1 MRGPQQDSLCQ
12 GGRGRAV
19 QHWESHA
26 GTGAGREVE
35 GERGGE
41 SAPSR
46 RGKGGQGPVLGWE
59 KGYWAPEEG
68 KGTGHYLGYGEGS
81 WDTGQRMET
90 GGQGAIQRMRRGD
103 REQSGDEKRDGAP
116 SGEGHLAAQRLPPA
130 GLPLGWL
137 GPRGHAA
144 SCAQRAPVGAAQQ
157 LQRRLRGRA
166 VARGRRSCFLERQ
179 QAAAERRA
187 AGLHG
192 ALPAVV
198 GALGTRE
205 GPVFLRPESHHAR
218 PAKAMAAVGAHRVAG
233 RTLAQG
239 AGGLAGARGERQGG
253 SGGALEGAD
262 RDANKGR
269 TGGWESPGP
278 GRTKSAAGESG
289 TGMR

>member
-1 MRGPQQDSLCQ
+1 M
-12 GGRGRAV
+12 
-19 QHWESHA
+19 EI
-26 GTGAGREVE
+26 
-35 GERGGE
+35 
-41 SAPSR
+41 
-46 RGKGGQGPVLGWE
+46 GGQ
-59 KGYWAPEEG
+59 
-68 KGTGHYLGYGEGS
+68 S
-81 WDTGQRMET
+81 
-90 GGQGAIQRMRRGD
+90 AIQRIRRGN
-103 REQSGDEKRDGAP
+103 RAQSGDEKRDRAP
-116 SGEGHLAAQRLPPA
+116 SGKRHLAAQRLPPA

-157 LQRRLRGRA
+157 LQRRFRGRA

-233 RTLAQG
+233 RALAQG
-239 AGGLAGARGERQGG
+239 AGGLAGARGKRQGG
-253 SGGALEGAD
+253 SGGAPEGAH
-262 RDANKGR
+262 RDANRGALVAGR
-269 TGGWESPGP
+269 TGDPDALKALLESQEQECVDRDGAQGHKTRNGDWNGWAPGAGSWQGCSPRKVPAAVYSTLPGP
-278 GRTKSAAGESG
+278 GRGRATLPRSWQRCTLTPPQLAE
-289 TGMR
+289 MRFAPTHVLAR